1 MGKFYRRKTLKTGQT
16 MDEMLNQEEQTEHQ
30 KHELKFQEKTIKD
43 QQKAIKEQQKA
54 VEKWI
59 SDQFE

>member
-1 MGKFYRRKTLKTGQT
+1 MAEEEEMRTLED
-16 MDEMLNQEEQTEHQ
+16 MTEHQ

-59 SDQFE
+59 SDQFD